1 VRRNKQPVGVAA
13 EAFGVA
19 PHPGERAAY
28 LPIYR
33 GQIAARL
40 IDIDEVDDDG
50 MSAGAHERLGREG
63 VFRSTA
69 AAPSAAMDKDIH
81 RRTHWRS
88 AILRP
93 SARSSRTGRR
103 GGSIDVEALLLARPV
118 GYALRR
124 AEGFSRPLARGGDP
138 PEHLIAVR
146 RIDPLIVGAI
156 ERLLIHVAPDQRAAR
171 LCLLLHEG
179 SRKCLAICFCREATG
194 VTPGSIPGK
203 NRCPCR
209 RRR

>member
-1 VRRNKQPVGVAA
+1 M
-13 EAFGVA
+13 
-19 PHPGERAAY
+19 
-28 LPIYR
+28 

-40 IDIDEVDDDG
+40 IDIDEVDEHCVN
-50 MSAGAHERLGREG
+50 AGAHERLGREG

-69 AAPSAAMDKDIH
+69 AAPGAAMDKDIQW
-81 RRTHWRS
+81 RTHWRT

-93 SARSSRTGRR
+93 SARCGGTGRH
-103 GGSIDVEALLLARPV
+103 GGSVDIEALLLARPV

-124 AEGFSRPLARGGDP
+124 AEGFSRPLARGGDSP
-138 PEHLIAVR
+138 QHLIAVR

-156 ERLLIHVAPDQRAAR
+156 ELLLIHVAPDQRATRA
-171 LCLLLHEG
+171 CLLLHEG
-179 SRKCLAICFCREATG
+179 SRKCLATCFCREATG

-203 NRCPCR
+203 NHCPCR